1 MLLALSEIAV
11 DNIDEWDILEGLFD

>member
-1 MLLALSEIAV
+1 MLLALREIAV